1 MGELESNEQLTDGG
15 SLKDESKPQSFGIV
29 NNTVTRAN
37 TFDGNTF
44 KEMQKKNE
52 DEKKSPTHNSPV
64 PVIPSPSH
72 KRLSSS
78 MFKNHMQK
86 TVNF

>member
-1 MGELESNEQLTDGG
+1 MGISVGELESNEQLTDGG
-15 SLKDESKPQSFGIV
+15 SLKDDSKPQSFGIV

-52 DEKKSPTHNSPV
+52 DQKNSPTHNSPV
-64 PVIPSPSH
+64 IPSPSQ
-72 KRLSSS
+72 KRLS
-78 MFKNHMQK
+78 
-86 TVNF
+86 